1 MKALTILIAAALAAA
16 AARADDGNY
25 QNYTLGERGSGMAGA
40 VIATTRDL
48 DAPYYNPAGLGY
60 ITASR
65 LSLSTNIYG
74 VYRYTVFSGL
84 GPDRNYSVREFETI
98 PSSFGSVLNV
108 SDRLKLAFSAFIP
121 DNIDYNHQESFRR
134 PGADLGGLAAY
145 EYFSYI
151 VDDQQLWIGPSLGYL
166 ASDRLTLGGSVFV
179 VYRSA
184 VAKQNWTVALTTTPP
199 GNIIDQA
206 SRIYDLDF
214 NNYSILALLGAQ
226 YRLTD
231 RILLGAAV
239 QTPTINLRGSG
250 DLLYAETVP
259 GDDHIVH
266 SEGMESQNR
275 LPARF
280 SLGAAIREGGK
291 YALELDLNWHLPTS
305 YSELSGTDDWSGLDV
320 DYFLRRLAVVN
331 VNIGGEYYAMERYPL
346 RAGFFTNISSAPDPD
361 PLIPL
366 TTDQIDMYGVTLSV
380 GNETEHSTIT
390 VGLTYAWGD
399 GKTLGYAPDSTT
411 AVVDTRES
419 YLLLSLSSSYIF

>member
-1 MKALTILIAAALAAA
+1 MKALPILLAAAFSTA

-40 VIATTRDL
+40 VIATTADL
-48 DAPYYNPAGLGY
+48 DAAYYNPAGLGRV
-60 ITASR
+60 TASR
-65 LSLSTNIYG
+65 LSLSTSIYG
-74 VYRYTVFSGL
+74 IYRYTVFSGL
-84 GPDRNYSVREFETI
+84 GPDHNYSVREFETI
-98 PSSFGSVLNV
+98 PSSFGTVLNV

-121 DNIDYNHQESFRR
+121 DDINYNHEESFRK
-134 PGADLGGLAAY
+134 PGTDGDGLAAY

-184 VAKQNWTVALTTTPP
+184 VLKQNWTIAQSTFPP
-199 GNIIDQA
+199 DRVLDQA
-206 SRIYDLDF
+206 SRIYDVDF
-214 NNYSILALLGAQ
+214 TNYSLLALLGAQ

-239 QTPTINLRGSG
+239 QTPSVNLRGTGS
-250 DLLYAETVP
+250 LLYAETVT
-259 GDDHIVH
+259 DDDLIVH
-266 SEGMESQNR
+266 SDDMESQNR

-280 SLGAAIREGGK
+280 SFGAALREPK
-291 YALELDLNWHLPTS
+291 RYALECDLNWHLPTS
-305 YSELSGTDDWSGLDV
+305 YDELSGTDDWSGGEV
-320 DYFLRRLAVVN
+320 NYALRRLGVVN
-331 VNIGGEYYAMERYPL
+331 VNLGGEYYVRESYPL

-366 TTDQIDMYGVTLSV
+366 TTDQIDMYGATLSI
-380 GNETEHSTIT
+380 GNETEHTTIN
-390 VGLTYAWGD
+390 VGLTYVWGD